1 MKGLYQLW
9 TVAADEFA
17 AICRVDAT
25 RDKDYVSGR
34 IEKEGVSFLTI
45 TLTNFGKAFELALS
59 EGRTARTSSPKEE
72 PFAGFQR
79 RKKSGIPH
87 FLSGF
92 LGLIFDPQSGVL
104 LEEVNI
110 EAVRAVRQLSLMF
123 GKILLPCS
131 DARMKA
137 AFNNYL
143 ECEQEL
149 IASDKA
155 LTVDLFEGFV
165 QASLVLWGDAM
176 QQVDE
181 DIYYGRIVP
190 AHGPGATADRLV
202 ANAKWNQLE
211 WTDRLEEIFP
221 FGEYL
226 IPNSRYHTEYLS
238 LINFLEPGQERPS
251 RVILVPKTL
260 KTPRVIAIEPTCM
273 QYTQQGISRSLVPRL
288 EKSYSRKGILG
299 FTDQTINHRM
309 AREGSIS
316 GKLATLDL
324 SEASDR
330 VSNQLV
336 RGMTRNFPNLS
347 KGIDACRSRS
357 ADVDGTVIRLTKFAS
372 MGSALT
378 FPIEAMVFSTIVY
391 MGIAQAKGRL
401 LDEGLIQEYRR
412 SVRVYGDDIIVP
424 VDCANWV
431 KVLLEAFGFRVNTS
445 KSFTEG
451 NFRESCGK
459 EYFRG
464 DDVSVCRV
472 RRVIPSGPGDV
483 PEILSLTSF
492 RNQAYWSGMWQ
503 VAKHCDGI
511 LERVLKG
518 LYPIVETTS
527 PVIGRESLI
536 FNPSMDGWSDD
547 IHLPL
552 VRGWIPRL
560 KFPQRGLDGVGALM
574 KCLHLLGASE
584 EENESLLRQGR
595 KGGLPA
601 AEVDHLV
608 RSGRPLSVS
617 MQRGWRP
624 VAFSHSPGLDTQE

>member
-1 MKGLYQLW
+1 MKGLSKLW
-9 TVAADEFA
+9 TVVADEFA

-25 RDKDYVSGR
+25 KDIDYVLGR

-59 EGRTARTSSPKEE
+59 EGRTARKFANSADE

-79 RKKSGIPH
+79 RQASGIPH

-92 LGLIFDPQSGVL
+92 LGLIFNPQSGVL
-104 LEEVNI
+104 LEEANVDAI
-110 EAVRAVRQLSLMF
+110 LAVRQLTLMF

-131 DARMKA
+131 DARVEKA
-137 AFNNYL
+137 FTSYL

-149 IASDKA
+149 IASDKSM
-155 LTVDLFEGFV
+155 TVGLIEDFER
-165 QASLVLWGDAM
+165 ASLLLWGDTM

-181 DIYYGRIVP
+181 DIYYGRIIP
-190 AHGPGATADRLV
+190 KHGPGATADRLV

-211 WTDRLEEIFP
+211 WTERLEKIFP

-226 IPNSRYHTEYLS
+226 IPSPRYHTEYLS
-238 LINFLEPGQERPS
+238 YISFLEPGSERPVK
-251 RVILVPKTL
+251 VITVPKTL
-260 KTPRVIAIEPTCM
+260 KTPRIIAIEPTCM
-273 QYTQQGISRSLVPRL
+273 QYMQQGISRSLVPRL
-288 EKSYSRKGILG
+288 ENVYSRKGILG
-299 FTDQTINHRM
+299 FTDQTVNHRM
-309 AREGSIS
+309 ARVGSIS
-316 GKLATLDL
+316 GRLATLDL

-336 RGMTRNFPNLS
+336 RAMTRRFPHLS
-347 KGIDACRSRS
+347 EGIDACRSRK
-357 ADVDGTVIRLTKFAS
+357 ADVNGQVIRLTKFAS

-401 LDEGLIQEYRR
+401 LDEELVQEFRH

-424 VDCANWV
+424 TDCASWV
-431 KVLLEAFGFRVNTS
+431 KVLLETFGFKVNTS
-445 KSFTEG
+445 KSFAVG

-483 PEILSLTSF
+483 PEILSFVTF
-492 RNQAYWSGMWQ
+492 RNQAYWSGLWQ
-503 VAKHCDGI
+503 TAKYCDDI

-527 PVIGRESLI
+527 PVLGRESVC
-536 FNPSMDGWSDD
+536 FRPAMQGWDDD

-552 VRGWIPRL
+552 VRGWIPRV

-584 EENESLLRQGR
+584 DDNERHLRQSR
-595 KGGLPA
+595 KGGMPTA
-601 AEVDHLV
+601 QVDHLV

-617 MQRGWRP
+617 MQRGWRA
-624 VAFSHSPGLDTQE
+624 VVFDRRSNS

>member
-1 MKGLYQLW
+1 MKGLYKLW
-9 TVAADEFA
+9 DIVANEYA
-17 AICRVDAT
+17 AICRIDAT
-25 RDKDYVSGR
+25 MDIDYVHGR
-34 IEKEGVSFLTI
+34 IEKEGQSFLTI
-45 TLTNFGKAFELALS
+45 TLTNFGKAFELSLA
-59 EGRTARTSSPKEE
+59 EGRTSRNLSPRDE

-79 RKKSGIPH
+79 RKSSGIPH

-92 LGLIFDPQSGVL
+92 LGLIFNPQSGVL

-110 EAVRAVRQLSLMF
+110 EAVRAVRQLTLMF

-131 DARMKA
+131 DARVEA

-149 IASDKA
+149 IASDKT
-155 LTVDLFEGFV
+155 LSIDLIEGFK
-165 QASLVLWGDAM
+165 QASLLLWGDSM

-181 DIYYGRIVP
+181 DIYYGRIIP
-190 AHGPGATADRLV
+190 SHGPGATADRLV

-211 WTDRLEEIFP
+211 WTERLEKIFP

-226 IPNSRYHTEYLS
+226 IPNSRYHVEYLS
-238 LINFLEPGQERPS
+238 LINFLEPGSERPT
-251 RVILVPKTL
+251 RVITVPKTL
-260 KTPRVIAIEPTCM
+260 KTPRIIAIEPTCM
-273 QYTQQGISRSLVPRL
+273 QYMQQGISRSLVPRL
-288 EKSYSRKGILG
+288 ENVYSRKGILG
-299 FTDQTINHRM
+299 FTDQSINHRM
-309 AREGSIS
+309 ACEGSMS

-336 RGMTRNFPNLS
+336 RAMTSNFPHLS
-347 KGIDACRSRS
+347 EGIDACRSRT
-357 ADVDGTVIRLTKFAS
+357 ADVNGKIIRLTKFAS

-378 FPIEAMVFSTIVY
+378 FPIEAMVFATIVY
-391 MGIAQAKGRL
+391 MAIAQAKGRL
-401 LDEGLIQEYRR
+401 LDEGLIQEFRH
-412 SVRVYGDDIIVP
+412 SVRVYGDDIILP
-424 VDCANWV
+424 TDCAIWA
-431 KVLLEAFGFRVNTS
+431 KVLLEAFGFRVNSS

-464 DDVSVCRV
+464 HDVSVCRV
-472 RRVIPSGPGDV
+472 RRVIPSGPADV
-483 PEILSLTSF
+483 PEILSFASF
-492 RNQAYWSGMWQ
+492 RNQAYMSGLWQ
-503 VAKHCDGI
+503 TSKYCDDI

-518 LYPIVETTS
+518 LYPIVTATS
-527 PVIGRESLI
+527 PLIGRVSIPFLPMME
-536 FNPSMDGWSDD
+536 GWDD
-547 IHLPL
+547 DTHQPL

-584 EENESLLRQGR
+584 EENESRLRQSR
-595 KGGLPA
+595 KGGMPA

-617 MQRGWRP
+617 IQRGWRS
-624 VAFSHSPGLDTQE
+624 AI